1 MMVDHYA
8 PFHFNEPMTNT
19 MTFILA
25 SGSPRRR
32 QLLAELGISP
42 QVIKPDIPE
51 VRQKGETPLQYVRR
65 LSIEKAEA
73 VAAMLGSSTTDV
85 VILAADTTVILAAD
99 TIGIETDGQILEKPV
114 DADDARRMLRRLRNR
129 PHQVCTAFTLLKI
142 GDQPQRVTEV
152 VCTTVYM
159 RDYTDDE
166 IEVYIASGDPFDK
179 AGAYAIQNEDFAPVA
194 RIEGSYT
201 NVVGLPLEAVEKALK
216 SLGWPLS
223 TQ

>member
-1 MMVDHYA
+1 
-8 PFHFNEPMTNT
+8 

-73 VAAMLGSSTTDV
+73 VVAMLGSSTTDV